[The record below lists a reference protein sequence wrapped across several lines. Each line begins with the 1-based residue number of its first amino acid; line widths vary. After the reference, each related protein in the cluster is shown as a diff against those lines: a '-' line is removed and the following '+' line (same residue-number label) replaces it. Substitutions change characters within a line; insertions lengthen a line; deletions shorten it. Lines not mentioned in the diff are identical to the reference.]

1 MRIANKHNVD
11 LTRKTYNKEPIK
23 KFFIVT
29 EGDNTEQQY
38 FNGIDMN
45 KEEIG
50 INSLIEI
57 CLLENE
63 EDEHGHSHPI
73 KKLENFTK
81 LLKNEDKDIVY
92 YPEIDRVCFVVD
104 RDPKNFFTD
113 QFFEFVKKTGE
124 SGYEVYISN
133 PTFELFLLMH
143 DDRIFELDR
152 EEMLRN
158 DYTTPSKQK
167 RFLEKKIKEFFG
179 FEKQHIKFD
188 KLKNNIDKAIRNEKQ
203 FEENVF
209 ELEKNLGSNVG
220 KLLEEM
226 KK

>member
-1 MRIANKHNVD
+1 MRVANEHNAD
-11 LTRKTYNKEPIK
+11 LTRKSLDKEPIR
-23 KFFIVT
+23 KFFIIP

-38 FNGIDMN
+38 FNGIDKN
-45 KEEIG
+45 REEIG

-63 EDEHGHSHPI
+63 EDEHGQSHPLR
-73 KKLENFTK
+73 KLENFNK
-81 LLKNEDKDIVY
+81 FLNQSDAVY
-92 YPEIDRVCFVVD
+92 DSEIDKVCFVVD
-104 RDPKNFFTD
+104 RDPKNFFTN

-152 EEMLRN
+152 EEMLKN
-158 DYTTPSKQK
+158 DYTTPAKKK
-167 RFLEKKIKEFFG
+167 RFLTKILKDFFECEKEKIK
-179 FEKQHIKFD
+179 FEKFKD
-188 KLKNNIDKAIRNEKQ
+188 NIDKAIKNEKE

-209 ELEKNLGSNVG
+209 ELENKLGSNVG